1 MKQRTS
7 TRTNQQG
14 AASIEFAFM
23 FVLVF
28 MLFYGMIGYFAPLL
42 LAASYQ
48 EIAGE
53 AAREA
58 ILHNYD
64 DRGIQWRSQLAS
76 DVVSSSW
83 LPVAW
88 ANGCADY
95 PSGQYYK
102 ETSAVLSTC
111 IRHAEPS
118 SIIPQISL
126 FGWRFPVLPAEI
138 KGEAI
143 ILRQSKEG
151 NAP

>member
-1 MKQRTS
+1 
-7 TRTNQQG
+7 
-14 AASIEFAFM
+14 M

-28 MLFYGMIGYFAPLL
+28 MIFYGMVGYFVPLL

-58 ILHNYD
+58 VLHNYD
-64 DRGIQWRSQLAS
+64 EGGAELRSQLAGN
-76 DVVSSSW
+76 VVIGSW
-83 LPVAW
+83 LPDAW
-88 ANGCADY
+88 ANNCSDY
-95 PSGQYYK
+95 PAGKYLK
-102 ETSAVLSTC
+102 ETPAELSAC
-111 IRHAEPS
+111 IRHAQPS

-138 KGEAI
+138 KGEAT

-151 NAP
+151 SSP